1 MNRSLMTL
9 WISFVALLAPVHAQA
24 QVPHVIR
31 YQGTATDGA
40 GVPLEGPYTVTCRLY
55 DAATAGIKL
64 WEEVTPNVT
73 MTSGRFSL
81 TLGTLTPLSLP
92 FDQEYWVSIELNQD
106 GEMSPRQ
113 KLGAVPYA
121 IAAESAERLHESQRI
136 ASQNLIKNG
145 SFESWSQG
153 PSAAPDGW
161 TLGGGGAAAGSATK
175 DVTNVRADSAAV
187 AVTRPANDLSLNYV
201 LPSSVVTTLQGKSAS
216 LGCWVRATEPNQAR
230 ILLNAGAGGDAPG
243 YSPYHPGDGT
253 WRFLTV
259 TRTIPTNET
268 GLNINLNVEATPGTV
283 QFDGLMLVEGPMP
296 LAFSPHPNDEH
307 LRISNFQT
315 LTGTNLTDQGLW
327 RVETG
332 VVQLTGSPSATTASQ
347 AVTFAK
353 PFRTVRI
360 VVATGQ
366 DYQSAVGGKRCIWT
380 ARNVTTSGFTIEAVT
395 HDGQYFANTGVG
407 NGAWIA
413 IGQD

>member
-296 LAFSPHPNDEH
+296 LAFSPHPNDEQ
-307 LRISNFQT
+307 LRISSFRDSNPVPVHHT
-315 LTGTNLTDQGLW
+315 DRGVWRAEIGETRLTPAA
-327 RVETG
+327 
-332 VVQLTGSPSATTASQ
+332 GSTWASEYVTWDTA
-347 AVTFAK
+347 
-353 PFRTVRI
+353 FRTVYVGFCNIKDSGITNIRFCQ
-360 VVATGQ
+360 VNGTSTTGAYVQILSEQ
-366 DYQSAVGGKRCIWT
+366 DMNFPGNQS
-380 ARNVTTSGFTIEAVT
+380 
-395 HDGQYFANTGVG
+395 
-407 NGAWIA
+407 GAFQWMV
-413 IGQD
+413 IGTD